1 MDPGKVMN
9 DGTVDEVTGEMFDPD
24 GNLETEDERDQRRTM
39 LLVHYLTRSEAVKA
53 ERDAKRDATAE
64 EVSAKRHSPYYQSWL
79 WQWFPKHQQQSF
91 RQQRKH
97 YLLSKKIPLWMGQQS
112 GATIAEISYKRYP
125 RTTTNTWVFSVAE
138 TLSLNIL
145 QRSIAPKSIRKPGQM
160 EILRLSLFFAAP
172 SSLGLTHL

>member
-9 DGTVDEVTGEMFDPD
+9 DGTVDEETGEMFDPD
-24 GNLETEDERDQRRTM
+24 GNAETEDERDQRRTM

-53 ERDAKRDATAE
+53 ERDAKRDATAD
-64 EVSAKRHSPYYQSWL
+64 EVSATL
-79 WQWFPKHQQQSF
+79 A
-91 RQQRKH
+91 
-97 YLLSKKIPLWMGQQS
+97 LLSKMAVAMVPKAPAAKLS
-112 GATIAEISYKRYP
+112 PATKALSFVQENPFADGTTIWSDYRRDLIKRSP

-145 QRSIAPKSIRKPGQM
+145 QRSLAPKSIRKPGQM

-172 SSLGLTHL
+172 SSLGPTHL